1 MHMGITGVDLT
12 CGMGGCRRSYAPAVR
27 CKHMHP
33 PEAAFSTDKLMHFGY
48 RVSLKPVMH
57 NEVVS
62 QVQTMTTLLEGVL
75 ASKGLLDSH
84 QVL

>member
-1 MHMGITGVDLT
+1 
-12 CGMGGCRRSYAPAVR
+12 
-27 CKHMHP
+27 
-33 PEAAFSTDKLMHFGY
+33 
-48 RVSLKPVMH
+48 MH

-75 ASKGLLDSH
+75 ASKGLLDAH